1 MKFTVSTILY
11 LAAVV
16 LTLLAAVGVN
26 VGAISLAWLGVAALA
41 AGMLTKEW
49 GM

>member
-16 LTLLAAVGVN
+16 LLVLAAVGVN
-26 VGAISLAWLGVAALA
+26 IGSISLAWLGVAAI
-41 AGMLTKEW
+41 AGGLLMADWK
-49 GM
+49 M